1 MPNGSQPSKCE
12 YSRQV
17 SRTAAYS
24 YILHIFLW
32 HFFLL
37 AFQKHTKSQNI
48 IKAKIAKAITENI
61 FFAIS
66 P

>member
-1 MPNGSQPSKCE
+1 MEVNQASVNTPDKCLE
-12 YSRQV
+12 QLL
-17 SRTAAYS
+17 TATYC
-24 YILHIFLW
+24 IF
-32 HFFLL
+32 FYGIFLL